1 MEGNEERKDEKEK
14 EWKRKGK
21 NKEIWIDGNNE
32 RKYWRKGK
40 NGERME
46 RRKHGWMEPRWKIE
60 KEETWKEGWEQRKDG
75 MMESRKM

>member
-32 RKYWRKGK
+32 RK
-40 NGERME
+40 
-46 RRKHGWMEPRWKIE
+46 
-60 KEETWKEGWEQRKDG
+60 
-75 MMESRKM
+75 